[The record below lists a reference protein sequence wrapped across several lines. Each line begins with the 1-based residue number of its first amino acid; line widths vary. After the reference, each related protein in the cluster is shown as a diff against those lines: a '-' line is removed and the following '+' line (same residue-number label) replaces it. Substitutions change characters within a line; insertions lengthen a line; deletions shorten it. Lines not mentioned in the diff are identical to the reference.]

1 MDTLEAIRTRR
12 SIRKYKTTPV
22 DDNLL
27 TQVLEAA
34 RLAPSW
40 ANTQCWRFIIVRND
54 STKAELAAALSVNN
68 PSTNAIK
75 TAPIVIVLCAELKRS
90 GYYKGAP
97 TTVKGDWHMFDAALA
112 MENLVL
118 AATSLGLGTVHVGN
132 LDSKKVE
139 AILGVPE
146 GFTAIEMTPLG
157 YPDGETRIVPRKEL
171 AEIVFNE
178 NFVVKQ
184 ETVQTPPT
192 KTP

>member
-22 DDNLL
+22 DDSLL

-54 STKAELAAALSVNN
+54 STKAELAAALSLNN

-139 AILGVPE
+139 VILGVPE

-157 YPDGETRIVPRKEL
+157 YPDGETRIIPRKEL
-171 AEIVFNE
+171 SEIVFNE
-178 NFVVKQ
+178 KFVVKQ
-184 ETVQTPPT
+184 ETVPTPPI